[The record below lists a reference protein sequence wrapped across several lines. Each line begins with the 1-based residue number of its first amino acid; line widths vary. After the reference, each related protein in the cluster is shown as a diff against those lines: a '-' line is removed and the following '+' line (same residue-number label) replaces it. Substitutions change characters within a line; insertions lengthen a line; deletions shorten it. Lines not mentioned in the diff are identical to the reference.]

1 MKKLHYLCGHSL
13 WSLICVLFVV
23 SMQNITA
30 QKLEEPEA
38 KPPVTVSR
46 RLAVEEKQRVEISYP
61 GHGWVYIGE
70 QTSQQGLKYEQ
81 RKLQENNS
89 VFMFTAEKKGDY
101 VLQFSYFD
109 VFTNDFITDA
119 VAVSVSGA
127 RSPRAKSTVKAPEYH
142 HAAKQGAP
150 VYSAQ
155 EAQPSMHQ
163 HATSTAESKT
173 AASPQPQVGSST
185 ENSSVRA
192 ARGSTEEAPPL
203 PAENLSTE
211 QRAAPQQELP
221 APSQEEKAAERTGG
235 ANEDTPPAQGT
246 AALTPDQLLEK
257 VRTSIAAA
265 DATAALTYLDTFFT
279 TATKNLDEGW
289 FLKGRAYELNGARRN
304 IRNALEAYKTVTD
317 TFPQSPFWQQADTRI
332 RYITHF
338 YVNIR

>member
-1 MKKLHYLCGHSL
+1 MKKLHYLCGHPL

-23 SMQNITA
+23 CIQNITA

-38 KPPVTVSR
+38 KPAVTVSR

-81 RKLQENNS
+81 RKLQENDS
-89 VFMFTAEKKGDY
+89 VFMFTAEQKGDY

-119 VAVSVSGA
+119 VAVSVSQA
-127 RSPRAKSTVKAPEYH
+127 RSPRAKSTIKAPEYR
-142 HAAKQGAP
+142 HASKADAP
-150 VYSAQ
+150 ADSAQ
-155 EAQPSMHQ
+155 EPQLHAHQ

-185 ENSSVRA
+185 ANDNARA
-192 ARGSTEEAPPL
+192 AAGRAEEPIPP
-203 PAENLSTE
+203 PAENLSPE
-211 QRAAPQQELP
+211 QRTAPQQELP
-221 APSQEEKAAERTGG
+221 APSQAEKTAEHTGDTNG
-235 ANEDTPPAQGT
+235 ETPPDHSVEE
-246 AALTPDQLLEK
+246 LTPNQLLEK
-257 VRTSIAAA
+257 ARASIAAA
-265 DATAALTYLDTFFT
+265 DAKAALAYLDTFFI

-304 IRNALEAYKTVTD
+304 IRDALEAYKTVTD